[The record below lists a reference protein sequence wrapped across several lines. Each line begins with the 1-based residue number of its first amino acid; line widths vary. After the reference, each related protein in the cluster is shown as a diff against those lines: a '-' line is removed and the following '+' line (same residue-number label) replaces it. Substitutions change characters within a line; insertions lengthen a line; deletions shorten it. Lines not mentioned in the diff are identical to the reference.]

1 MPAPNGGLQEAQNL
15 VFLLTNEVEKRTAS
29 DMGKKRQESGLHE
42 SFEREEDVKGS
53 SNRGFGLTVG
63 GILLA
68 IAAYR
73 WYVAGLND
81 WLFIV
86 LCVLGAPLVVAAL
99 FWSSAL
105 TPLNTAW
112 TRFGLLLFRIV
123 NPIVMF
129 FLFVLAIMPIGLIMR
144 LAGKD
149 FLRLKRDS
157 DATSYWIARTPPGP
171 AAETMTDQF

>member
-1 MPAPNGGLQEAQNL
+1 MA
-15 VFLLTNEVEKRTAS
+15 EKR
-29 DMGKKRQESGLHE
+29 QNSGLHE
-42 SFEREEDVKGS
+42 SFERDEKVVGS

-73 WYVAGLND
+73 WYVAGLGD
-81 WLFIV
+81 WFFLVLSCLGLPLFLAAIV
-86 LCVLGAPLVVAAL
+86 MP
-99 FWSSAL
+99 SIL
-105 TPLNTAW
+105 TTLNSAW
-112 TRFGLLLFRIV
+112 TRFGLLLFRVV

-129 FLFVLAIMPIGLIMR
+129 LLFVLAVMPIGLIMR

-149 FLRLKRDS
+149 FLRLRRDS
-157 DATSYWIARTPPGP
+157 DAPSYWIMRKPPGP

>member
-1 MPAPNGGLQEAQNL
+1 
-15 VFLLTNEVEKRTAS
+15 
-29 DMGKKRQESGLHE
+29 MGKKRQESGLHE

-73 WYVAGLND
+73 WYVAGFSD
-81 WLFIV
+81 WLFIT
-86 LCVLGAPLVVAAL
+86 LCALGAPLVLAAL

-105 TPLNTAW
+105 TPLNAAW

-157 DATSYWIARTPPGP
+157 NATSYWIARTPPGP